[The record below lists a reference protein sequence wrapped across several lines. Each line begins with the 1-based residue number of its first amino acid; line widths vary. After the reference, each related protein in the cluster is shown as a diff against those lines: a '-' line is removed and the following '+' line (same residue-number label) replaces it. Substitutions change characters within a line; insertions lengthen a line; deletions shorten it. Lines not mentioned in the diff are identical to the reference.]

1 MNAFFDTIRSLGP
14 VRLAAMAGVAAGILA
29 FFIYLTSRLATPE
42 MALLYGDLNSQ
53 DSGQIV
59 AQLEQ
64 ANIPYKIGPDGS
76 QIYVPAGQVGRLR
89 LTMAEQG
96 LPNGGSMGYEI
107 FDRSEGLG
115 STNFV
120 QNLNHLRALEGEL
133 GRTIRSIADVKNA
146 RVHLVMPRRELFS
159 RDRQE
164 PSASIIVTMDG
175 NRRLDRNQV
184 AAVQHLVAAAVP
196 GLKPRMISIVDNQG
210 SLLAR
215 GGSEQ
220 DSEPGAGTGNAE
232 EMRAAYERGVT
243 RTIEELLSRSVGPG
257 NVRAEVRADM
267 DFDRITENAEIYDPD
282 GQVVRSTQTVEETS
296 DSLDGGEGAPVTVGN
311 NLPDA
316 DLPGLEGGGAQSQ
329 SARTE
334 ETVNYEISRTVR
346 THVREAGNVRKLSVA
361 VLVNGSYLE
370 DESGEIVYQPRS
382 EEQLQQFEALVR
394 SAVGFDEER
403 GDTIEVVNMQ
413 FFDIETEIETSA
425 SPLIMG
431 FTQGEIMRIVELV
444 VLGVV
449 AILILLFVVR
459 PLVVRFL
466 TMPRSATTATAQD
479 EFGFLPDPSGG
490 QAMLA
495 GPEID
500 PATGRPAAGA
510 GGGLPAAAAAAHGGA
525 QELENMININQIEG
539 QVRASSLKKISEIVE
554 QNPEEVVGLLR
565 NWIYQ
570 ES

>member
-1 MNAFFDTIRSLGP
+1 MNAFFDTLRSLGP

-29 FFIYLTSRLATPE
+29 FFIYLTSRLASPE
-42 MALLYGDLNSQ
+42 MTLLYGDLSSQ

-59 AQLEQ
+59 SRLEQ
-64 ANIPYKIGPDGS
+64 ANIPYKIGPDGG
-76 QIYVPAGQVGRLR
+76 QIYVPTSQVGRLR
-89 LTMAEQG
+89 LTMAEEG
-96 LPNGGSMGYEI
+96 LPNGGSIGYEI

-133 GRTIRSIADVKNA
+133 GRTIKSIGDVKNA

-164 PSASIIVTMDG
+164 PSASIIVTMNG

-196 GLKPRMISIVDNQG
+196 GLKPRAISIVDNQG

-215 GGSEQ
+215 GGAEE
-220 DSEPGAGTGNAE
+220 DEAAAGSNAE
-232 EMRAAYERGVT
+232 EMRASFERNVT
-243 RTIEELLSRSVGPG
+243 RTIEELLQRSVGPG
-257 NVRAEVRADM
+257 NVRAEVRAEM

-282 GQVVRSTQTVEETS
+282 GQVVRSTQTVEETAN
-296 DSLDGGEGAPVTVGN
+296 SLDGGDGAPVTVGN

-316 DLPGLEGGGAQSQ
+316 DLPGLGGAGAQSQ
-329 SARTE
+329 SGRTE

-346 THVREAGNVRKLSVA
+346 THVRESGAVRKLSVA
-361 VLVNGSYLE
+361 VLVNGSYVE
-370 DESGEIVYQPRS
+370 DENGDVVYEPRS
-382 EEQLQQFEALVR
+382 EEQLQQLEALVR
-394 SAVGFDEER
+394 TAVGFNEER
-403 GDTIEVVNMQ
+403 GDTVEVVNMQ
-413 FFDIETEIETSA
+413 FFDLETQLETSA

-444 VLGVV
+444 VLGIV

-466 TMPRSATTATAQD
+466 TAPRNQTTATAQD
-479 EFGFLPDPSGG
+479 EFGFLPDASGN
-490 QAMLA
+490 QAMIA
-495 GPEID
+495 GPDID
-500 PATGRPAAGA
+500 PNTGQPIPGT
-510 GGGLPAAAAAAHGGA
+510 GGDGGNLPAASANGSA
-525 QELENMININQIEG
+525 QELENMIDINRIEG

-570 ES
+570 ET